1 MPAVVRLVA
10 TWVLLT
16 TLSAGQEPR
25 GPKPREDFAQL
36 AEGVTSPTKRDTI
49 EAGYRMFS
57 APDFGATCAQAHAQD
72 VKRLEAVS
80 SRPRLRVGHEFDP
93 SQLKILALNASGAVL
108 PKVPIAI
115 EIERWAP
122 PVMEGEGIHI
132 ADGLVRPHHAGT
144 FRFRI
149 RTICDAP
156 GSETFITASVR
167 R

>member
-1 MPAVVRLVA
+1 MLELSLTIGPAERSAAVVNAYIKIILMPAVVRLVA

-93 SQLKILALNASGAVL
+93 SQLKMV
-108 PKVPIAI
+108 
-115 EIERWAP
+115 
-122 PVMEGEGIHI
+122 
-132 ADGLVRPHHAGT
+132 GLLS
-144 FRFRI
+144 RI
-149 RTICDAP
+149 RPFSAP
-156 GSETFITASVR
+156 TYD
-167 R
+167 